1 MTAPDAAPD
10 AAPAAD
16 ACGDPDAPG
25 ASRAIRGV
33 RGALLALVVGV
44 AAAALG
50 LLPWILAGLRLPLQN
65 LWATDVESAADMPL
79 ALLPLNQYRVA
90 LLAAVVVVGGG
101 LAGAAARILRPRL
114 PRAGAWLVVAGL
126 VVAQALALV
135 QTATVTADGLGVD
148 DPQPVGVDRTGAVI
162 SEAQVYLV
170 AFVAGTIAAI
180 AVAAI
185 VALVL
190 ALAPAGV
197 TVVAAAVP
205 AALLAAWVTGA
216 APVVDDGWIG
226 AIEPALTV
234 VARWVPP
241 VALGLAI
248 AATGLRGAGRIVGA
262 VLATVVL
269 WLGQALVTAVSS
281 ALGSRALLRYP
292 LELADFASQVFT
304 GALGPAARVLPE
316 LAVLVV
322 VAVAGALLVRRR
334 RVRAAAA

>member
-1 MTAPDAAPD
+1 MTAPDAASD
-10 AAPAAD
+10 AAPAS
-16 ACGDPDAPG
+16 DAPG
-25 ASRAIRGV
+25 RSGAIRGV

-50 LLPWILAGLRLPLQN
+50 LLPWILAGLRLPLQD
-65 LWATDVESAADMPL
+65 LWAQDIASAADMPL
-79 ALLPLNQYRVA
+79 ALLPLNQYTVA
-90 LLAAVVVVGGG
+90 LLAAVIVVGGG

-126 VVAQALALV
+126 VVAQALALL
-135 QTATVTADGLGVD
+135 QAATVTADGLGVD

-170 AFVAGTIAAI
+170 AFVGGTVAAI
-180 AVAAI
+180 AVAAV

-190 ALAPAGV
+190 ALAPVGLA
-197 TVVAAAVP
+197 VVAAAVP

-216 APVVDDGWIG
+216 PPVVDGGWIG
-226 AIEPALTV
+226 SIEPALTA
-234 VARWVPP
+234 VARWVPS
-241 VALGLAI
+241 VALGLGI

-292 LELADFASQVFT
+292 LELVDFASQVFVA
-304 GALGPAARVLPE
+304 ALGPAARVLPE

-322 VAVAGALLVRRR
+322 VAVVGALVVRRR
-334 RVRAAAA
+334 RVRSAAA